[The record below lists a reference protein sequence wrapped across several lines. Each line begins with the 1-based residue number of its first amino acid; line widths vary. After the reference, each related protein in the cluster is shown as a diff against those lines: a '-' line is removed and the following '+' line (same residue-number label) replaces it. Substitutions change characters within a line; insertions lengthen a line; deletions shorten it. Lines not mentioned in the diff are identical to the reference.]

1 MRCCALIL
9 LAVAALAF
17 EAEAYSTTNTANAI
31 VVAVNDAIITSQEID
46 QAILPQEELLLRQYP
61 PNSPEYRRRF
71 QQLWNEGVEALV
83 TRRLILHE
91 FKTAGGI
98 IPDNYIEDKIRERIH
113 DHYGDRVTMT
123 KSLQARGITFETWRQ
138 QTREEIIIEIMRYQ
152 NISSDKII
160 ISPQRIETY
169 YAQHLDDF
177 KLDDQ
182 VKLRMI
188 VLGRPV
194 DSSTSDTLKLALEI
208 LAKIEGGAPFAE
220 MAAIHSQGSQRKE
233 GGDWGWR
240 QRTFVNNG
248 ASLNKGLADIAF
260 ALGPGQR
267 SGVIALA
274 KDGDEAYWIYQYD
287 KDARP
292 VLGRKYTSKDSF
304 LEEKKFTG
312 DPNEVLAPVDEFYL
326 MLVEDKKTAHVKPLA
341 DVRDQIEKTLFGL
354 ERRRLENRW
363 IERLKNKSFVRTYTD

>member
-9 LAVAALAF
+9 LAALALASKV
-17 EAEAYSTTNTANAI
+17 EAFTTTNIANAI
-31 VVAVNDAIITSQEID
+31 IVAVNDAIITSQEID

-61 PNSPEYRRRF
+61 PDAPEYRRRL
-71 QQLWNEGVEALV
+71 QQLWNEGVTNLV

-160 ISPQRIETY
+160 ISPQRIETF

-188 VLGRPV
+188 VLTRPV
-194 DSSTSDTLKLALEI
+194 DGSTSDTLKLGLEI
-208 LAKIEGGAPFAE
+208 LAKIDAGAPFAE
-220 MAAIHSQGSQRKE
+220 MAGIYSQGSQRKE

-240 QRTFVNNG
+240 QRT
-248 ASLNKGLADIAF
+248 L
-260 ALGPGQR
+260 
-267 SGVIALA
+267 
-274 KDGDEAYWIYQYD
+274 
-287 KDARP
+287 
-292 VLGRKYTSKDSF
+292 
-304 LEEKKFTG
+304 
-312 DPNEVLAPVDEFYL
+312 
-326 MLVEDKKTAHVKPLA
+326 
-341 DVRDQIEKTLFGL
+341 
-354 ERRRLENRW
+354 
-363 IERLKNKSFVRTYTD
+363 